1 MTTRPTSLMQPRRGP
16 VTRMPIMPDHIR
28 RLIPRDRDGREP
40 CLRYL
45 GGGMCCDGN
54 MPITAASIV
63 GSDSCPVS
71 SKNS

>member
-16 VTRMPIMPDHIR
+16 ATRMPIMPDHIR

-45 GGGMCCDGN
+45 GGGMCS
-54 MPITAASIV
+54 AAI
-63 GSDSCPVS
+63 CPSPPHLSLGVTPAPP
-71 SKNS
+71 